1 MLEKL
6 YIKMLMLVVSLID
19 SGNKKKIISYFKNF
33 CKDNSITILDIG
45 THKGETI
52 DFFIKYFNVK
62 KIYCCEPN
70 IKIFSNLK
78 NKKKY
83 KKNNIQ
89 LFNLALGDKN
99 EKKELNILKDSSSS
113 TLNNIDIKT
122 KYFERKK
129 KIISLFS
136 KSKQYF
142 IEKQNIQICKT
153 SDFIDDNR
161 INNIEILKIDTEGYE
176 FNVLKGIEDDQYKL
190 IKFIYFEHHY
200 DLMLKKKYKFK
211 DINYLLE
218 EKGFKKCFKIKMK
231 FRKTFEYIYKNE
243 K

>member
-6 YIKMLMLVVSLID
+6 YIKLLMLIVSLID
-19 SGNKKKIISYFKNF
+19 YSNKKKIISYFKNLYR
-33 CKDNSITILDIG
+33 DNPITILDIG

-52 DFFIKYFNVK
+52 DFFIKHFNVK

-78 NKKKY
+78 NNKRYNKS
-83 KKNNIQ
+83 NVQ
-89 LFNLALGDKN
+89 LFNLALGDSN
-99 EKKELNILKDSSSS
+99 EKKELNVLKDSSSS
-113 TLNNIDIKT
+113 TLNNIDEKT

-129 KIISLFS
+129 RIISFFS

-142 IEKQNIQICKT
+142 LEKQKIQICKT
-153 SDFIDDNR
+153 SDFIADNA
-161 INNIEILKIDTEGYE
+161 IKNIEILKIDTEGYE
-176 FNVLKGIEDDQYKL
+176 FNILKGIDDEQYKL

-211 DINYLLE
+211 DINNLLE
-218 EKGFKKCFKIKMK
+218 RKGFKKCFKLKMK